1 MFNPSNAWYALQMA
15 VRHLLGPLGMKTLDQ
30 SDWAY
35 RADYKNSEDGE
46 DPSVAHGFNYH
57 QGPVIIIS
65 IHLLLI
71 YTHFPQFI
79 LSCRNG
85 YGQWVTCCRLYL
97 TSHHWSA
104 ECLS

>member
-35 RADYKNSEDGE
+35 RGDYKNSEDGE

-57 QGPVIIIS
+57 QGPVNTIHDRSIMIIPI
-65 IHLLLI
+65 
-71 YTHFPQFI
+71 FI
-79 LSCRNG
+79 
-85 YGQWVTCCRLYL
+85 
-97 TSHHWSA
+97 
-104 ECLS
+104 